1 MYVLLTLPMI
11 LRPVLYFVIPSVY
24 LFLGRQQR
32 VAFSCQVWSTQSY
45 RHAMGEDSN
54 KPNKCQGM
62 RLTFISLNIVVFLV
76 VFVVLVDKI
85 VIFYFVYRTE

>member
-1 MYVLLTLPMI
+1 
-11 LRPVLYFVIPSVY
+11 
-24 LFLGRQQR
+24 
-32 VAFSCQVWSTQSY
+32 
-45 RHAMGEDSN
+45 MGEDSN